1 MKDDEREIVDCL
13 LSTSDNPYN
22 PFDDFINWYRYDI
35 AKGYNTCSY
44 MARVCESTDLST
56 REARLAYN
64 QAAEDAVPARIP
76 FRAWRRS
83 APGWRPAGRFLPR
96 YDIFPGRSP

>member
-1 MKDDEREIVDCL
+1 MSDVNEREVVDCL

-44 MARVCESTDLST
+44 MARVCETSDLSL
-56 REARLAYN
+56 REERLAYN
-64 QAAEDAVPARIP
+64 QAAEEAVLLNLTGNRILVK
-76 FRAWRRS
+76 R
-83 APGWRPAGRFLPR
+83 PGSQEPQ
-96 YDIFPGRSP
+96 YVQ

>member
-1 MKDDEREIVDCL
+1 MSDDEREVVDCL

-44 MARVCESTDLST
+44 MAAVCESSNLSD
-56 REARLAYN
+56 REERAAYAK
-64 QAAEDAVPARIP
+64 AAEEAVALNLTGNRILVK
-76 FRAWRRS
+76 
-83 APGWRPAGRFLPR
+83 RPANVDGE
-96 YDIFPGRSP
+96 YVT

>member
-44 MARVCESTDLST
+44 MYERWS
-56 REARLAYN
+56 Y
-64 QAAEDAVPARIP
+64 
-76 FRAWRRS
+76 
-83 APGWRPAGRFLPR
+83 
-96 YDIFPGRSP
+96 